1 MRLVLLELVVLINI
15 VIVLSNVRIRSIV
28 LLLYIITN
36 L

>member
-1 MRLVLLELVVLINI
+1 MLVLLELVVLINV
-15 VIVLSNVRIRSIV
+15 VIVLSDVRIRSIV